1 MKLTEIILDK
11 FPPQNLRAVWLHPSD
26 TGIEVFIY
34 NNGKWEE
41 ISVLDKS
48 GDSVT
53 IGNKDNKFTI
63 IAKDGIVHVQDQND
77 NIYQVITTATSV
89 GQKTLE
95 GGEIFNDYEDNSA
108 GATYAHA
115 EGRRVTVTGNAAHGE
130 GIGTKA
136 TNANAHAEGNSTTA
150 SGPSSH
156 SEGYNTIASGPYTH
170 TEGNGTQATAN
181 AAHAEGTNTVAS
193 AQNAHAEGQN
203 NTADAAQAHVE
214 GGNNT
219 AHGQNSHAEG
229 NGNTANG
236 GSSHVEG
243 YDNTAEGS
251 YCHVEGGHN
260 TASGSGSHAEGI
272 GTQATNEGEHAEGRY
287 NISNNGGT
295 SATRTVHSVGVGTPS
310 AKRNAHEIMWSGD
323 HYIYGLG
330 GYDGTDYAGAQTLQE
345 VINGKQGSTDN
356 TLQTASKTIT
366 GAINELFSSKQDNI
380 TPGTGLAFDG
390 NTLNVTL
397 DTTVFRVVSSLPAA
411 PDAGDENKIFLVP
424 NPSSTDE
431 GNYYTEYIWVVDTEH
446 PDGHYEELG
455 TYKSDIDLS
464 IYQTK
469 TDNNLQTT
477 NKTVVG
483 AINEV
488 DSKSGYYIDTF
499 KLTSKA
505 TSEEISEAIGG
516 YDNLLN
522 AVNNKIPIY
531 TFNILD
537 GISVFSSIIYIN
549 SEENGITLGYILG
562 TNINFIGILNN
573 NGILSCIEQSFGL
586 QTTNDDKLNTS
597 SKTIV
602 GAINEI
608 NDKTPVY
615 TTVPTLTANYTIPA
629 NATTREYIYEISI
642 GATTYNVTAAEGIK
656 WIDNNLP
663 LVEANSKLIVSVVN
677 NIAVWGT
684 VYE

>member
-1 MKLTEIILDK
+1 MKLTEIILSEYA
-11 FPPQNLRAVWLHPSD
+11 PQNLRAVWLHPSD

-48 GDSVT
+48 DGSVT
-53 IGNKDNKFTI
+53 IGSKDSEFTI
-63 IAKDGIVHVQDQND
+63 IAKDSKVHIKDQNG
-77 NIYQVITTATSV
+77 NVHQVITTETSV
-89 GQKTLE
+89 GQKTPE
-95 GGEIFNDYEDNSA
+95 GGEIFNDYDGNSA

-115 EGRRVTVTGNAAHGE
+115 EGRNVTVTGNAAHGE

-136 TNANAHAEGNSTTA
+136 TNANSHAEGNSTTA
-150 SGPSSH
+150 DGPSSH

-181 AAHAEGTNTVAS
+181 AAHAEGTNNVAS

-203 NTADAAQAHVE
+203 NTADAAQAHAE

-219 AHGQNSHAEG
+219 AHGQNSHVEG

-260 TASGSGSHAEGI
+260 TASGSGSHAEGL

-295 SATRTVHSVGVGTPS
+295 NASRTVHSVGVGS
-310 AKRNAHEIMWSGD
+310 SGAKRNAHEIMWNGD

-330 GYDGTDYAGAQTLQE
+330 GYDGTNYADAQTLQE

-356 TLQTASKTIT
+356 TLQTTSKTIT
-366 GAINELFSSKQDNI
+366 GAINELFSSKQNNI

-390 NTLNVTL
+390 DTLNVTL
-397 DTTVFRVVSSLPAA
+397 DTTVFKVVSSLPAK

-424 NPSSTDE
+424 AEST
-431 GNYYTEYIWVVDTEH
+431 GPNNAYTEYLWVNSAW
-446 PDGHYEELG
+446 EELG
-455 TYKSDIDLS
+455 QYISEVDLTPYLKIVDAQSTYAAKTELTEHTGNTSNPHNVTKAQVGLGNVDNTSDANKPVSTAQQAAIDAV
-464 IYQTK
+464 
-469 TDNNLQTT
+469 D
-477 NKTVVG
+477 NKT
-483 AINEV
+483 A
-488 DSKSGYYIDTF
+488 
-499 KLTSKA
+499 
-505 TSEEISEAIGG
+505 
-516 YDNLLN
+516 
-522 AVNNKIPIY
+522 
-531 TFNILD
+531 
-537 GISVFSSIIYIN
+537 
-549 SEENGITLGYILG
+549 
-562 TNINFIGILNN
+562 
-573 NGILSCIEQSFGL
+573 
-586 QTTNDDKLNTS
+586 
-597 SKTIV
+597 
-602 GAINEI
+602 
-608 NDKTPVY
+608 VY
-615 TTVPTLTANYTIPA
+615 TTVPTLTADYTIPT

-642 GATTYNVTAAEGIK
+642 GATTYNVTAVEGIK

>member
-1 MKLTEIILDK
+1 MKLTEIILDN
-11 FPPQNLRAVWLHPSD
+11 FAPQNLRAVWLHPSD

-34 NNGKWEE
+34 NNGKWQE

-48 GDSVT
+48 GDTVT
-53 IGNKDNKFTI
+53 IGNKDNTFTI
-63 IAKDGIVHVQDQND
+63 IAKDGIVYVQDQND
-77 NIYQVITTATSV
+77 NTYQVITTATSV
-89 GQKTLE
+89 GQRTSE
-95 GGEIFNDYEDNSA
+95 GGEIFNDYEGNSA

-115 EGRRVTVTGNAAHGE
+115 EGRNVTVTGNAAHGE

-136 TNANAHAEGNSTTA
+136 TNANSHAEGNSTTA

-156 SEGYNTIASGPYTH
+156 SEGYSTTASGGYSH
-170 TEGNGTQATAN
+170 AEGNKSKATAS

-203 NTADAAQAHVE
+203 NTADAAQAHAE

-260 TASGSGSHAEGI
+260 TASGSGAHAEGL

-295 SATRTVHSVGVGTPS
+295 NASRTVHSVGVGS
-310 AKRNAHEIMWSGD
+310 SGAKRNAHEIMWNGD
-323 HYIYGLG
+323 HYVYGLG
-330 GYDGTDYAGAQTLQE
+330 GYDGTNYADAQTLQE

-356 TLQTASKTIT
+356 TLKTTSKTIT
-366 GAINELFSSKQDNI
+366 GAINELFSLKQNNI

-390 NTLNVTL
+390 DTLNVTL
-397 DTTVFRVVSSLPAA
+397 DTTVFKVVSSLPAA

-424 NPSSTDE
+424 AEST
-431 GNYYTEYIWVVDTEH
+431 GPNNAYTEYLWVNSAW
-446 PDGHYEELG
+446 EELG
-455 TYKSDIDLS
+455 QYISEVDLTPYLKIVDAQSTYATKNELTAHTGNTSNPHNVTKAQVGLGNVDNTSDANKPVSTAQQAAIDAV
-464 IYQTK
+464 
-469 TDNNLQTT
+469 D
-477 NKTVVG
+477 NKT
-483 AINEV
+483 A
-488 DSKSGYYIDTF
+488 
-499 KLTSKA
+499 
-505 TSEEISEAIGG
+505 
-516 YDNLLN
+516 
-522 AVNNKIPIY
+522 
-531 TFNILD
+531 
-537 GISVFSSIIYIN
+537 
-549 SEENGITLGYILG
+549 
-562 TNINFIGILNN
+562 
-573 NGILSCIEQSFGL
+573 
-586 QTTNDDKLNTS
+586 
-597 SKTIV
+597 
-602 GAINEI
+602 
-608 NDKTPVY
+608 VY
-615 TTVPTLTANYTIPA
+615 TTVPELTADYTIPA

-642 GATTYNVTAAEGIK
+642 GATTYNVTADEGIK

-663 LVEANSKLIVSVVN
+663 LVEANSKLIISVVN

>member
-1 MKLTEIILDK
+1 MKLTEIILDN
-11 FPPQNLRAVWLHPSD
+11 FAPQNLRAVWLHPSD

-53 IGNKDNKFTI
+53 IGNKDSKFTI
-63 IAKDGIVHVQDQND
+63 IAKDGIVYVQDQND
-77 NIYQVITTATSV
+77 NTYQVITTATSV
-89 GQKTLE
+89 GQKTPE
-95 GGEIFNDYEDNSA
+95 GGEIFNDYEGNSA

-115 EGRRVTVTGNAAHGE
+115 EGRNVTVTGNAAHGE

-136 TNANAHAEGNSTTA
+136 TNANSHAEGNSTTA

-156 SEGYNTIASGPYTH
+156 SEGYSTTASGGYSH
-170 TEGNGTQATAN
+170 AEGNKSKATAS

-193 AQNAHAEGQN
+193 TQNAHTEGQN

-260 TASGSGSHAEGI
+260 TASGSGSHAEGL

-295 SATRTVHSVGVGTPS
+295 NASRTVHSVGVGS
-310 AKRNAHEIMWSGD
+310 SGAKRNAHEIMWNGD

-330 GYDGTDYAGAQTLQE
+330 GYDGTNYADAQTLQE

-356 TLQTASKTIT
+356 TLKTTSKTIT
-366 GAINELFSSKQDNI
+366 GAINELFSSKQNNI

-390 NTLNVTL
+390 DTLNVTL
-397 DTTVFRVVSSLPAA
+397 DTTVFRVVSALPAA

-424 NPSSTDE
+424 AEST
-431 GNYYTEYIWVVDTEH
+431 GPNNAYTEYLWVNSAWEEFGQYISEVDLT
-446 PDGHYEELG
+446 PYLKIVDAQS
-455 TYKSDIDLS
+455 TYA
-464 IYQTK
+464 TK
-469 TDNNLQTT
+469 TELTAHTGNTSNPHNVTKAQVGLGNVDNTSDANKPVSTAQQAAIDAVD
-477 NKTVVG
+477 NKT
-483 AINEV
+483 A
-488 DSKSGYYIDTF
+488 
-499 KLTSKA
+499 
-505 TSEEISEAIGG
+505 
-516 YDNLLN
+516 
-522 AVNNKIPIY
+522 
-531 TFNILD
+531 
-537 GISVFSSIIYIN
+537 
-549 SEENGITLGYILG
+549 
-562 TNINFIGILNN
+562 
-573 NGILSCIEQSFGL
+573 
-586 QTTNDDKLNTS
+586 
-597 SKTIV
+597 
-602 GAINEI
+602 
-608 NDKTPVY
+608 VY
-615 TTVPTLTANYTIPA
+615 TTVPELAADYTIPA